1 MLKKD
6 KPKANKAIHCLWLQ
20 AHDGLANE
28 YWIQTL
34 RNEDW
39 AQHFK
44 LVRLAVIK
52 MKPTL
57 GTSIPFPASLA
68 CQLEIKNW
76 NYFCMLV
83 DVCSNFRKKK
93 TDPTHLSRILQLPQ
107 VDCGRTAAVCQRLS
121 ARHTHCSHHLGS
133 HQWAAMLLT
142 PPRSRKSFPFS
153 GQKKCMSFL
162 DVGCK
167 TISQTKV
174 PKNAKNMKLVKQ
186 QEATWSGE
194 RWQWAIVRAY
204 TSTLHVR
211 VWVLGKVLKEKVG
224 WWMTTSH
231 CLGFEFVFYSLAF
244 YLTHRGNISFEIKKK
259 LISCHGTKTMRSLK
273 KHS

>member
-93 TDPTHLSRILQLPQ
+93 LTRPTLAEFFSFPKSTVGELQPCAKDSVQ
-107 VDCGRTAAVCQRLS
+107 GIPIAAIISVPISGRQCFWL
-121 ARHTHCSHHLGS
+121 HLG
-133 HQWAAMLLT
+133 Q
-142 PPRSRKSFPFS
+142 
-153 GQKKCMSFL
+153 
-162 DVGCK
+162 
-167 TISQTKV
+167 
-174 PKNAKNMKLVKQ
+174 
-186 QEATWSGE
+186 
-194 RWQWAIVRAY
+194 
-204 TSTLHVR
+204 
-211 VWVLGKVLKEKVG
+211 EKVSLLVAKKNVCLFLMLG
-224 WWMTTSH
+224 AKLFHRQKCQKMPKTWNLSSSKRPLEVVNVGSEPSFVLTRPRFTSG
-231 CLGFEFVFYSLAF
+231 CGFWE
-244 YLTHRGNISFEIKKK
+244 
-259 LISCHGTKTMRSLK
+259 RSLK
-273 KHS
+273 KKLADGWPHLTVWGLSLSFIHWLSISPIGGTYLSKLKRN